1 MNLSILVKVSP
12 LLFLAAFLYIP
23 IVNLALAVDEL
34 NSRSY
39 LETLFSVVRDPYYL
53 NVIGFTLSQAT
64 VSTILVLLTAMPCC
78 YILSKYE
85 FPGKSIVLA
94 LLTVPF
100 IMPPIV
106 LVIALL
112 VFFGP
117 QNPLMN
123 TFFQHI
129 NFSGFGNNGSLVLIL
144 IAHVIFEF
152 SIVVRLVSNFWSN
165 LNKNITEV
173 ASVLGASPNQ
183 IFFNVTLPVLKPALI
198 AASSLVFMFTFT
210 SFGVILI
217 LGGGLFSTLETEI
230 YYSTFKYLDLSV
242 AVCLSFI
249 QIIFTTLILLIYSV
263 FQTRANRTLKLAKG
277 ERRYTKINSKKDFI
291 QVCLFLV
298 TIIIIMSPYLILLMR
313 SFLSDGA
320 FSFDSYKSLFININD
335 SYFFLSP
342 IKVVGNSLLF
352 GMLTVLF
359 SVPLGICVSYYLSKG
374 KSKYKSLID
383 SFYMSTLGISS
394 VVLGL
399 ALLTGLHTAF
409 IDFRTTWI
417 PLVVAHILIS
427 YPFVVRII
435 LPTLNSI
442 GPNLTG
448 SAISL
453 GASPW
458 ALFARLELPIISR
471 SILVG
476 AVFSFAISMGEFGA
490 SLLISRPEHSTIPV
504 HIYRYLSQPG
514 QSNFEH
520 ALAMS
525 GILMAI
531 AVAGF
536 IFIEK
541 FRYKGWGDF

>member
-53 NVIGFTLSQAT
+53 DVIGFTLSQAT

-291 QVCLFLV
+291 QVC
-298 TIIIIMSPYLILLMR
+298 
-313 SFLSDGA
+313 
-320 FSFDSYKSLFININD
+320 
-335 SYFFLSP
+335 
-342 IKVVGNSLLF
+342 
-352 GMLTVLF
+352 
-359 SVPLGICVSYYLSKG
+359 
-374 KSKYKSLID
+374 
-383 SFYMSTLGISS
+383 
-394 VVLGL
+394 
-399 ALLTGLHTAF
+399 
-409 IDFRTTWI
+409 
-417 PLVVAHILIS
+417 
-427 YPFVVRII
+427 
-435 LPTLNSI
+435 
-442 GPNLTG
+442 
-448 SAISL
+448 
-453 GASPW
+453 
-458 ALFARLELPIISR
+458 
-471 SILVG
+471 
-476 AVFSFAISMGEFGA
+476 
-490 SLLISRPEHSTIPV
+490 
-504 HIYRYLSQPG
+504 
-514 QSNFEH
+514 
-520 ALAMS
+520 
-525 GILMAI
+525 
-531 AVAGF
+531 
-536 IFIEK
+536 
-541 FRYKGWGDF
+541 

>member
-53 NVIGFTLSQAT
+53 DVIGFTLSQAT